1 MTTKNRI
8 KCYMKTGLYDEA
20 EKSFFVWVN
29 IFIIQYVY
37 CVCTGISIRGLSQA
51 QCSKIRKNT
60 ILGSH
65 TV

>member
-29 IFIIQYVY
+29 IFSMCIVCVLVLVLEVY
-37 CVCTGISIRGLSQA
+37 PKLSA
-51 QCSKIRKNT
+51 LKSEKNA
-60 ILGSH
+60 ILGSR